1 MTKSLYFASQQKHTK
16 TMKKVLI
23 VAILGWL
30 AGYST
35 QAQTVLPGKQDIDKS
50 TFEGLYVTTKIEE
63 KYLGQYWESYLKQYG
78 KVSSSRGGV
87 YRAPSASISSVSSSP
102 INLSSQVSSKK
113 GLSQVFIYLD
123 LGNGSYVTQ
132 GTKGYA
138 EAESFL
144 KKFAEDA
151 ILYDDARVAEEAMKE
166 SEKSFSKLTRKGE
179 SLKKDIEKTEK
190 ELANLKKDLEIN
202 QKDVA
207 TSQTD
212 LETKKKVFEDAKAK
226 IPAKQ

>member
-87 YRAPSASISSVSSSP
+87 YRAPSANISSVSSSP

-123 LGNGSYVTQ
+123 LGNGSYITQ

-212 LETKKKVFEDAKAK
+212 LETKKKVFEEAKAK
-226 IPAKQ
+226 VPAKQ

>member
-1 MTKSLYFASQQKHTK
+1 
-16 TMKKVLI
+16 MKKVLI
-23 VAILGWL
+23 VAILGWF

-63 KYLGQYWESYLKQYG
+63 KYLGQYWEAYLKQYG

-87 YRAPSASISSVSSSP
+87 YRAPSVSISSVSSSP

-212 LETKKKVFEDAKAK
+212 LETKKKVFEEAKTK

>member
-1 MTKSLYFASQQKHTK
+1 
-16 TMKKVLI
+16 MKRI
-23 VAILGWL
+23 VAIAFSLILG
-30 AGYST
+30 YVCE
-35 QAQTVLPGKQDIDKS
+35 AQTVLPGKQEIEKAS
-50 TFEGLYVTTKIEE
+50 FEGLYVTTKIDE
-63 KYLGQYWESYLKQYG
+63 KYLGQYWEAYLKQYG
-78 KVSSSRGGV
+78 KVNSSRGGV
-87 YRAPSASISSVSSSP
+87 YRAATASIPNISSSP
-102 INLSSQVSSKK
+102 INLASQVSAKK

-132 GTKGYA
+132 GTKGYVEA
-138 EAESFL
+138 EAFL

-151 ILYDDARVAEEAMKE
+151 ILYDEARVAEEAMKD
-166 SEKSFSKLTRKGE
+166 SEKTFSKLTRKGE

-190 ELANLKKDLEIN
+190 ELTNLKKDLEIN

-212 LETKKKVFEDAKAK
+212 LETKKKTYEDAKAK

>member
-123 LGNGSYVTQ
+123 LGIGSYVTQ
-132 GTKGYA
+132 GTEGYA
-138 EAESFL
+138 AAESFL

>member
-23 VAILGWL
+23 VAILAWL
-30 AGYST
+30 ANYST

-87 YRAPSASISSVSSSP
+87 YRAPSANISSVSSSP

>member
-1 MTKSLYFASQQKHTK
+1 
-16 TMKKVLI
+16 MKNVLFI
-23 VAILGWL
+23 AALCCFI
-30 AGYST
+30 GYKGE
-35 QAQTVLPGKQDIDKS
+35 AQTVLPDKREIDKS

-63 KYLGQYWESYLKQYG
+63 KYLGKYWEEYLKQYG

-87 YRAPSASISSVSSSP
+87 YRASSASIPSISSSS
-102 INLSSQVSSKK
+102 INLASQVSAKK
-113 GLSQVFIYLD
+113 GLSQVFIFLD

-166 SEKSFSKLTRKGE
+166 SEKNFSKLTRKGE
-179 SLKKDIEKTEK
+179 SLRKDIEKTEK

-202 QKDVA
+202 VKDVS
-207 TSQTD
+207 TSQSD
-212 LETKKKVFEDAKAK
+212 LETKKKTFEDARAK
-226 IPAKQ
+226 VPTKQ

>member
-1 MTKSLYFASQQKHTK
+1 
-16 TMKKVLI
+16 MKKVLI

-87 YRAPSASISSVSSSP
+87 YRASSANISSVSSSP
-102 INLSSQVSSKK
+102 INLSSQISSKK

>member
-1 MTKSLYFASQQKHTK
+1 
-16 TMKKVLI
+16 MKKILIIALACVL
-23 VAILGWL
+23 
-30 AGYST
+30 GYSAS
-35 QAQTVLPGKQDIDKS
+35 AQTVLPDKREIDKS

-63 KYLGQYWESYLKQYG
+63 KYLGKYWEDYLKQYG
-78 KVSSSRGGV
+78 KVNSSRGGV
-87 YRAPSASISSVSSSP
+87 YRVATANIPSVSSSS
-102 INLSSQVSSKK
+102 INLASQVTSKK

-138 EAESFL
+138 EAEAFL

-151 ILYDDARVAEEAMKE
+151 ILYDDARVAEEAMKDA
-166 SEKSFSKLTRKGE
+166 EKNFSKLTRKGE

-190 ELANLKKDLEIN
+190 ELANLKKELEIN
-202 QKDVA
+202 EKDVA

-212 LETKKKVFEDAKAK
+212 LETKKRSFDDATAKV
-226 IPAKQ
+226 PTKQ

>member
-1 MTKSLYFASQQKHTK
+1 
-16 TMKKVLI
+16 MKKVLI

-87 YRAPSASISSVSSSP
+87 YRAPSANISSVSSSP

>member
-1 MTKSLYFASQQKHTK
+1 
-16 TMKKVLI
+16 MKKILIIALACVL
-23 VAILGWL
+23 
-30 AGYST
+30 GYS
-35 QAQTVLPGKQDIDKS
+35 ASSQTVLPDKREIDKS

-63 KYLGQYWESYLKQYG
+63 KYLGKYWEDYLKQYG
-78 KVSSSRGGV
+78 KVNSSRGGV
-87 YRAPSASISSVSSSP
+87 YRVATANIPSVSSSS
-102 INLSSQVSSKK
+102 INLASQVTSKK

-138 EAESFL
+138 EAEAFL

-151 ILYDDARVAEEAMKE
+151 ILYDDARVAEEAMKDA
-166 SEKSFSKLTRKGE
+166 EKNFSKLTRKGE

-190 ELANLKKDLEIN
+190 ELANLKKELEIN
-202 QKDVA
+202 EKDVA

-212 LETKKKVFEDAKAK
+212 LETKKRSFDDAKAK
-226 IPAKQ
+226 IPTKQ

>member
-1 MTKSLYFASQQKHTK
+1 MTKSLYFASKQKHTK

-87 YRAPSASISSVSSSP
+87 YRASSANISSVSSSP
-102 INLSSQVSSKK
+102 INLSSQISSKK